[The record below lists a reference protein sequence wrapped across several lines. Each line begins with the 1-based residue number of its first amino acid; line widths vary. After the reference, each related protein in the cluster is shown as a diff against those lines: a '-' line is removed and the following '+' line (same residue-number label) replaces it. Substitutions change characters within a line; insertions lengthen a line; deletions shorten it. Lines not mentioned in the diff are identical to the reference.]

1 MKKKIFI
8 CLACICLIFT
18 PFFLT
23 GCFDTKG
30 KVNTI
35 SNESDFIECIQEGF
49 PDDSYMDGRKD
60 GKAIYKIVPFE
71 LTNDI
76 TITSSNIKNKTTVY
90 YDTKFSD
97 YSSEEEFMN
106 DWGLYYKKIVLDG
119 KNHTVKNL
127 TINGWGASLFG
138 VVGSSSITVKNITFD
153 NLTIDGQGPAGG
165 FVSFTATRNN
175 CEINF
180 ENVHIINS
188 SISGDGEYPLGGFVG
203 SCNLAKGIISNC
215 SIKNTVIN
223 GENANSCG
231 GFIGND
237 LGNRDRYISIAD
249 STSIGNKI
257 QGKESVGGFIGTF
270 NHESEDYKKDR
281 LIEFKN
287 LTCSS
292 DVIATNKRAGGIV
305 GLLSYWDYANFTFTN
320 CKTEFDN
327 ETYREI
333 KSSGYSAGGILG
345 SANWNGG
352 ALRVPSG
359 SQLNFVNCSNNI
371 SVSGSE
377 YVGGISGCLDD
388 RFWKVTY
395 TDCKNLNYGS
405 IYGAT
410 KLGGISGSIAGDI
423 LGAQQFTFTGCE
435 NNAFVTGSGE
445 YVGGISGYNDNL
457 NPLFTNCK
465 NTSQYSWLTGV
476 KYVGGISGRYGTFVD
491 CENSMAIKHNGFVQ
505 TTWQY
510 VGGIVGSG
518 DDSTF
523 TNCINSGNIID
534 YTKSTGVTAT
544 YIGGIAGFTSKL
556 LMTGCSNSGTI
567 AGSECVGGLVGKSDA
582 TFFEGQK
589 NTLINC
595 SNTGNIYAFG
605 QTNTIKENYDNKE
618 VKGKIGI
625 LIGSFY
631 TGTLIFEFDNVTVNG
646 NIYIINDTDHIGGW
660 CGYMEEG
667 SVDTLKGDITNS
679 TIDYKIYLSQNVSD
693 ICITNYRYGANVFE
707 GDNNI
712 GDFNNPTT
720 SPESFVYSE

>member
-1 MKKKIFI
+1 MKKKSIF
-8 CLACICLIFT
+8 LCLIIISLVFM
-18 PFFLT
+18 PLWLT
-23 GCFDTKG
+23 GCFGSKD
-30 KVNTI
+30 KVNKI

-49 PDDSYMDGRKD
+49 PDDSYRDGVKD
-60 GKAIYKIVPFE
+60 GKTIYKVVPFE

-76 TITSSNIKNKTTVY
+76 TITSSNIKNATTVD
-90 YDTKFSD
+90 YDAKISD

-127 TINGWGASLFG
+127 TISGWGASLFG

-153 NLTIDGQGPAGG
+153 NLTIDGQGPASG

-188 SISGDGEYPLGGFVG
+188 SISSDGEYPLGGFVG

-231 GFIGND
+231 GFIGNN
-237 LGNRDRYISIAD
+237 LGNRDRYISITD
-249 STSIGNKI
+249 STSIGNEI

-270 NHESEDYKKDR
+270 KHESEDYNQNR

-305 GLLSYWDYANFTFTN
+305 GFLSYWDFANFTFTN
-320 CKTEFDN
+320 CKTEFDD

-333 KSSGYSAGGILG
+333 KSTTQSAGGILG
-345 SANWNGG
+345 SAHWNGV
-352 ALRVPSG
+352 AARVPNG
-359 SQLNFVNCSNNI
+359 SQLNFVNCSNNM
-371 SVSGSE
+371 SVTGSE
-377 YVGGISGCLDD
+377 FVGGISGCLDD

-405 IYGAT
+405 IYGGT

-435 NNAFVTGSGE
+435 NNGFVTGAGE
-445 YVGGISGYNDNL
+445 YVGGISGYNDNI
-457 NPLFTNCK
+457 NPLFTNCT
-465 NTSQYSWLTGV
+465 NTSQYNWLTGL
-476 KYVGGISGRYGTFVD
+476 KYVGGISGRYGTFVNCSNAMD
-491 CENSMAIKHNGFVQ
+491 IKHNGEVQ
-505 TTWQY
+505 TAWEY

-523 TNCINSGNIID
+523 ENCSNSGDIID
-534 YTKSTGVTAT
+534 HSKSTGVNAT

-556 LMTGCSNSGTI
+556 VLKDCSNTGTI
-567 AGSECVGGLVGKSDA
+567 SGNECVGGLVGKSDA
-582 TFFEGQK
+582 TWIEGQK

-595 SNTGNIYAFG
+595 SNTGNVYAFG
-605 QTNTIKENYDNKE
+605 QTTTTTENYTDKE
-618 VKGKIGI
+618 VKGKVGLI
-625 LIGSFY
+625 IGSFH
-631 TGTLIFEFDNVTVNG
+631 TGTLIFEFTNVTVNG
-646 NIYIINDTDHIGGW
+646 NIYVVNDTDYVGGW
-660 CGYMEEG
+660 CGYMVEGGESIIEEA
-667 SVDTLKGDITNS
+667 TETS
-679 TIDYKIYLSQNVSD
+679 TMSYKIYLSQNISN
-693 ICITNYRYGANVFE
+693 ICKSNFRYGENVFDE
-707 GDNNI
+707 IITG
-712 GDFNNPTT
+712 FNNPTSLET
-720 SPESFVYSE
+720 FTYSEE